1 MALHS
6 DTASKEAAEA
16 GRMFSINL
24 VDFIE
29 LGFEIP
35 IVVPDAPCYSPKGK
49 VRLLSS
55 EGMA

>member
-6 DTASKEAAEA
+6 DTASKEAAKA
-16 GRMFSINL
+16 GRIFGINL

-35 IVVPDAPCYSPKGK
+35 IVVLDAPCYSLKSK